1 MAFTVR
7 FLQMFDGGVR
17 MCPEINKKET
27 GIYMRKLMD
36 RRGITV
42 RDIQEY
48 LGLASVQSIYHWLN
62 GVSMPT
68 VDNLYALS
76 ELFRMPMDDMLRGNR
91 RRIVARMENAYIEN
105 TQGYT
110 SHYTRLEAYY
120 KRLADRSA
128 A

>member
-1 MAFTVR
+1 
-7 FLQMFDGGVR
+7 

-105 TQGYT
+105 TQKNT
-110 SHYTRLEAYY
+110 SYYTRLEAYY
-120 KRLADRSA
+120 KRLTDRSA